1 MIKDPLL
8 MTATD
13 KLFLVGEV
21 FLKIALNFWWVL
33 VLFLIVAV
41 TVRLQETNIRD

>member
-1 MIKDPLL
+1 MINDPLL

-33 VLFLIVAV
+33 LLVVGAAIV
-41 TVRLQETNIRD
+41 VRLQETNIRQ